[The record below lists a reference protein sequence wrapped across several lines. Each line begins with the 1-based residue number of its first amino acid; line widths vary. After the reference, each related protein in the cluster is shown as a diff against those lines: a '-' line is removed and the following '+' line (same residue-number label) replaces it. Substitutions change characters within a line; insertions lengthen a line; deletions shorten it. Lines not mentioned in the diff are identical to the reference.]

1 MNREVDPKEVGRRLR
16 ELRGTK
22 RQSEVADAIGVS
34 KMAIS
39 QYESGQRIPQDRIK
53 VRLANYYHACVD
65 SIFYA

>member
-39 QYESGQRIPQDRIK
+39 QYESGQRMPQDRIK
-53 VRLANYYHACVD
+53 VRLANYYEACVD